1 MLYHFFFIKPV
12 VNLFAV
18 FMKLPIVLIDL
29 LILTLT
35 NYYFSYF

>member
-12 VNLFAV
+12 VNLLAV
-18 FMKLPIVLIDL
+18 FIKLPIVLIDL